1 MSTSLT
7 IITITHNGGLVIGGL
22 LNSLP
27 AEYPLIVVDNA
38 SQDDTLDIVTNLR
51 PDAQIIRNQTGLG
64 YGVAASRGLAAVDT
78 EFALL
83 ANPDALLGKDAIDA
97 LLQAASDYP
106 DAAMFGPIHKDGNG
120 DIELSHD
127 VELWKRSQYGR
138 LAYDEAPQGS
148 ACVEFLS
155 GAVNLVRMSAIREIG
170 FYDPEI
176 YLYFEDDDMCMR
188 LRQAG
193 HSLILVANSV
203 VTHLNGGSVRPNR
216 AYYWEKYWNIAWS
229 RIYFERKYKGTC
241 AAHKLALARGL
252 KFGWKGICYGV
263 ILKKSKSWRDLA
275 RSAGSFAAM
284 FGVRASK
291 LPPASHNTNAKTHS

>member
-1 MSTSLT
+1 MSPNVT

-22 LNSLP
+22 LKSLP
-27 AEYPLIVVDNA
+27 AEHPLIVVDNA
-38 SQDDTLDIVTNLR
+38 SRDDTLQIVAKLR
-51 PDAQIIRNQTGLG
+51 PDAKIIRNDCGLG
-64 YGVAASRGLAAVDT
+64 YGAAASQGLSQVDT

-83 ANPDALLGKDAIDA
+83 ANPDSILGKDAIDA
-97 LLQAASDYP
+97 LLQAASDFP

-120 DIELSHD
+120 NIEPSHD
-127 VELWKRSQYGR
+127 VELWKRSSYGR
-138 LAYDEAPQGS
+138 LAYDESPCGP

-155 GAVNLVRMSAIREIG
+155 GAVNLVRMSAMHEVG

-188 LRQAG
+188 LRRAG

-216 AYYWEKYWNIAWS
+216 SYYWEKYWNIAWS
-229 RIYFERKYKGTC
+229 RIYFERKYNGMF
-241 AAHKLALARGL
+241 AAYRLALGRGL
-252 KFGWKGICYGV
+252 KFGWKGICYAI
-263 ILKKSKSWRDLA
+263 ILQKSKSWRDLA
-275 RSAGSFAAM
+275 RSAGTFAAM

-291 LPPASHNTNAKTHS
+291 LPRQDTKRNFLA